1 MVGVSSLRAGY
12 FDIWR
17 SYAFFL
23 QGLTPPLHPAPAKAG
38 FCSWCVR
45 ALWRVARST
54 RVAQFCG
61 LFRLFWR
68 KRHWYCATVAASG
81 GSFPRSPLG
90 AGWHLCCLALRFAGA
105 QSGLAVCKRFEWMR
119 FGVRLAVC
127 KRLICRPVASPSAG
141 ERAVRMR
148 INCATQSGATAAS
161 DSAADERRT
170 SRRAFTTP
178 GCKGECKLY

>member
-1 MVGVSSLRAGY
+1 MDAG
-12 FDIWR
+12 R
-17 SYAFFL
+17 GYAFFCGGSRRPHL
-23 QGLTPPLHPAPAKAG
+23 SRRSVTKTDAPAVPNGTFGSGLSALYGVAG
-38 FCSWCVR
+38 G
-45 ALWRVARST
+45 LT

-61 LFRLFWR
+61 LFRLLWR

-119 FGVRLAVC
+119 FGERCAVC
-127 KRLICRPVASPSAG
+127 KRFICRPVASPSVG

-148 INCATQSGATAAS
+148 MNCAKH
-161 DSAADERRT
+161 R
-170 SRRAFTTP
+170 
-178 GCKGECKLY
+178 

>member
-1 MVGVSSLRAGY
+1 MIFCGVTL
-12 FDIWR
+12 
-17 SYAFFL
+17 FFC
-23 QGLTPPLHPAPAKAG
+23 GGSRRPHTPAPAKAG

-61 LFRLFWR
+61 LFRLLWR

-81 GSFPRSPLG
+81 GSFPRNPL
-90 AGWHLCCLALRFAGA
+90 APQLRFVAA
-105 QSGLAVCKRFEWMR
+105 PVCSLLTVGMDAD
-119 FGVRLAVC
+119 GVRFAVC
-127 KRLICRPVASPSAG
+127 KRLICRPVANPSVG

-148 INCATQSGATAAS
+148 MNCATQSGATAAS
-161 DSAADERRT
+161 ASAADERRT